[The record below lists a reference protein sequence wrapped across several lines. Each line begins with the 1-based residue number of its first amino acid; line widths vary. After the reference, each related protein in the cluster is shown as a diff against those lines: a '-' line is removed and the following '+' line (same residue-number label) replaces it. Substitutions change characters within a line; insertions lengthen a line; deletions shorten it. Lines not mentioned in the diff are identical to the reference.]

1 MSYAIGS
8 SQVRQRHIGIT
19 PIKKR
24 YVGEN
29 VIWEAGGVPVISS
42 FGVTPNTIDLDTRAT
57 GNVSFNVALASTLI
71 EEPTP
76 STFTFVRDSNGTS
89 LTNSILSGTFSTLI
103 GTRSIGNSNLVRIRF
118 YNYAYTNISFRF
130 RYEFVFLASFV
141 RSNLP
146 LNLIMERSI
155 YPLRSVS
162 FFNVGNIQY
171 ANLITTGIIDNHNWV
186 SGGDR
191 PISFTRRTLGY
202 RTFYDSDVGKSYFQA
217 GRGARYFPDTSLSLI
232 FAPSSIRLFNQPSN
246 TYAIRFDGTGY
257 LTTVSKLVVNGNE
270 YGVRL
275 NDTLGSSSRYLYTE
289 TISRTADRIST
300 SNTSNSFN
308 IKYKNGT
315 YLFQTDLNKSMN
327 LELTRSFLFNTSSR
341 GVTSD
346 TTARIL
352 REPEGTQIG
361 PTLSA
366 LRGSPLTGTIPNIPQ
381 PTKTTTYRLIARNPA
396 GSSHR
401 EVTINVSQNAA
412 ISNLR
417 RTGFSQRPDG
427 RRYQFTAR
435 VKGYP
440 RPAITWRFSNGTS
453 SQSDNDGIHF
463 TPVSG
468 QTNTWTI
475 IWGTGAGR
483 LYAGNTTDSFTL
495 TATNSSNSVSSTIS
509 NIST

>member
-24 YVGEN
+24 YIGEN
-29 VIWEAGGVPVISS
+29 VIWEAGGVPVIST

-57 GNVSFNVALASTLI
+57 GNVSFNVALASTLV
-71 EEPTP
+71 EGPTP
-76 STFTFVRDSNGTS
+76 STFTFVERGGSFWNTAVV
-89 LTNSILSGTFSTLI
+89 
-103 GTRSIGNSNLVRIRF
+103 GTRSLADNNLSGLFYLPHNFYSFSLRNKYRF
-118 YNYAYTNISFRF
+118 WFSDSFMTSKF
-130 RYEFVFLASFV
+130 
-141 RSNLP
+141 P
-146 LNLIMERSI
+146 INLII
-155 YPLRSVS
+155 NGNPFSVIS
-162 FFNVGNIQY
+162 AYSTGTPFFIT
-171 ANLITTGIIDNHNWV
+171 ANSVTRASDQVTGGSLTKTVNFELVD
-186 SGGDR
+186 
-191 PISFTRRTLGY
+191 SFTRVLQTRSDRRAYSTAFGSPSVILGYTPFQRAGTGQSNYYFFNFSGSRIPNFLILNGRPFSVRLHNEEWITSSIPSDLRPSSSVGHSITLG
-202 RTFYDSDVGKSYFQA
+202 
-217 GRGARYFPDTSLSLI
+217 I
-232 FAPSSIRLFNQPSN
+232 N
-246 TYAIRFDGTGY
+246 IRFTD
-257 LTTVSKLVVNGNE
+257 
-270 YGVRL
+270 
-275 NDTLGSSSRYLYTE
+275 
-289 TISRTADRIST
+289 
-300 SNTSNSFN
+300 
-308 IKYKNGT
+308 GT
-315 YLFQTDLNKSMN
+315 YLNNTS
-327 LELTRSFLFNTSSR
+327 SFLFNTSSR

-401 EVTINVSQNAA
+401 EVTINVSQNAV

-468 QTNTWTI
+468 QTNTWDVV
-475 IWGTGAGR
+475 WGQGAGR
-483 LYAGNTTDSFTL
+483 LYAGGTTDSFTM
-495 TATNSSNSVSSTIS
+495 TATNSSNSVSSSIS